1 MTNYYQDVNSL
12 DTDTFWLLATLALL
26 PIKVTWTAEQVS
38 NYLSNAGYIREDG
51 TPFDVSYLTESLDR
65 LAAEAWLG
73 KQRREVYRIHPL
85 AMRALRQYLLAFF
98 PGEAHDLMKA
108 NTVVMVQRGRP
119 TRRGRRQIISQ
130 PQASTTNRHER
141 MPWAEVFVEDD
152 EAVVSSLA
160 LVRPFPPNSLVQ
172 PSSPLCE
179 VCGIYGE
186 VIEVENA
193 SIFLPPYPEGYLM
206 EISSEIRT
214 GIITV
219 FATRPQLF
227 TANAHGELW
236 AAAESLLAQS
246 PQLVARAA
254 INFMPSLPPGATP
267 ALFERFPDLAVVSA
281 WARGEAAPEA
291 DEAPFSATPTV
302 PNPAWHLRAVARMYQ
317 NKSTPQALST
327 AFGYLDY
334 LPPEPVSLSLN
345 TDKELSKEYFDLR
358 GTSPYS
364 VILMGLSLLWAGK
377 NETFTISVQIE
388 NELIHPNLA
397 GMPWL
402 RGQLADVLA
411 RLCHAKGERKKWAK
425 RAEQAKDIHQFTF
438 FDGLMKPPAE
448 WEHFLRDIEN
458 KGAAAGA
465 VKVGGG
471 KPGDKRLVYIFD
483 GRREALIIREQ
494 TFGKKGWTP
503 GRQLRLEDL
512 ITSATD
518 PADQVIFPAI
528 RTYSGQVYNPGQYGY
543 YYGNTPSS
551 IETGQAL
558 YLLAGHPLVFED
570 DQKRMPLA
578 IERGEPQ
585 LVVDHDDEGNLHVKM
600 EPPGLK
606 KGYSLHRTAPG
617 KLTIYHVTEGFEG
630 LTKRLPPSGMTIPA
644 QAAERFERA
653 LPKLR
658 KTVNVQSSTDWKDQD
673 LPEIEGRPQPCFHLV
688 PLGDNEHRVEVFIK
702 PLSDGDLYYPPG
714 EGLSKSMVATE
725 EAGRALL
732 VRDLAVEVAAVA
744 ACLADCPVLGSLQ
757 LEGYDVLLPN
767 DRQTLEVLRELQALA
782 TADRAVLE
790 YPKGQ
795 RLRLGET
802 VDDEQL
808 RVQVSSGRDWFRV
821 DAGLQL
827 NEDRVIDF
835 ELILEGLR
843 NKDKYVKIGEDEY
856 LTLTEGLRDRLGKM
870 DALLSK
876 NRDARELAPL
886 AGAAFAEVLEGLDH
900 VETDLAWRSNLERIA
915 AAGRFVAP
923 SPPPEFLAEL
933 RDYQKTGY
941 EWLLRLANWGVGACL
956 ADDMGLGKTI
966 QALAVLTHRGADGP
980 ALVIAPASV
989 IRNWRTET
997 ERFAPTLQPKL
1008 IGTAAEAETVLAGAG
1023 ANDVLLLSF
1032 GLLTYVSEALLA
1044 TPFHT
1049 LVVDEAQAI
1058 KNPTTQR
1065 ARAVR
1070 DLNADWKIAT
1080 TGTPIENNLAEL
1092 WSLFR
1097 FLNPG
1102 LFGSYKRFREQYENP
1117 IVKFQ
1122 NQPRAEQLRRLVRP
1136 FILRRRKGDVLKE
1149 LPPKT
1154 EIVRTVEQGPEEKSL
1169 YEALRRKALRDIDA
1183 ADQQRRRFIVLQQLT
1198 QLRQAACHPKL
1209 INKRSKVSSAKLAA
1223 VGETIQEILDG
1234 GHKAL
1239 VFSQF
1244 VGHLKLVEQWVKQQ
1258 KIPYQYLDG
1267 STPGKT
1273 RQQRVEAFQGGE
1285 GKLFLI
1291 SLKAGGTGLNL
1302 TEASY
1307 VLHLDPWWNPAVE
1320 DQASDRAHRMGQL
1333 KAVTVYR
1340 FVSAGTIEEQ
1350 ILELHATKRDLA
1362 DRLLEG
1368 TDGASS
1374 LRVEDVV
1381 ELLREG

>member
-1 MTNYYQDVNSL
+1 M
-12 DTDTFWLLATLALL
+12 
-26 PIKVTWTAEQVS
+26 PEQVS
-38 NYLSNAGYIREDG
+38 SYLANVGYLREDG
-51 TPFDVSYLTESLDR
+51 TSFDVPYLTESLNR
-65 LAAEAWLG
+65 LEAGAWLH
-73 KQRREVYRIHPL
+73 KLQRASYRIHPP

-98 PGEAHDLMKA
+98 PEEAHYLMEGNIA
-108 NTVVMVQRGRP
+108 VTVQRGRP
-119 TRRGRRQIISQ
+119 ARRRGRRPMSSR
-130 PQASTTNRHER
+130 PQASPTNRHQR
-141 MPWAEVFVEDD
+141 MPWAEAFVDDD
-152 EAVVSSLA
+152 EAVVKTLSR
-160 LVRPFPPNSLVQ
+160 VVPFPPNSLVQ
-172 PSSPLCE
+172 SSSPLCE
-179 VCGIYGE
+179 VCGVYGE
-186 VIEVENA
+186 ATEVENA

-206 EISSEIRT
+206 EISPEIRT

-219 FATRPQLF
+219 FALRPQLF
-227 TANAHGELW
+227 TASTHGELW
-236 AAAESLLAQS
+236 AATESLLAQN
-246 PQLVARAA
+246 PQLVARVA
-254 INFMPSLPPGATP
+254 INYIPSLPPGATP
-267 ALFERFPDLAVVSA
+267 ALYESFPDLAVVSA
-281 WARGEAAPEA
+281 WARGEADPAA
-291 DEAPFSATPTV
+291 DETPFSVTPAV
-302 PNPAWHLRAVARMYQ
+302 PTPAWHLRAVARMHR
-317 NKSTPQALST
+317 NKITPQAV
-327 AFGYLDY
+327 AAARGYLEH
-334 LPPEPVSLSLN
+334 LPTGPVSLSL
-345 TDKELSKEYFDLR
+345 DAEKEPDQAYFDFQ
-358 GTSPYS
+358 GAPPYS
-364 VILMGLSLLWAGK
+364 LILMGLALLWTGK
-377 NETFTISVQIE
+377 NETFVISIQVE
-388 NELIHPNLA
+388 NELTHPNLA

-411 RLCHAKGERKKWAK
+411 RLSHAKGERKKWAK
-425 RAEQAKDIHQFTF
+425 RAAQVQDIHQFTF
-438 FDGLMKPPAE
+438 FDGLMTPPTE
-448 WEHFLRDIEN
+448 WEYFLREIEN
-458 KGAAAGA
+458 EGAAAGA

-471 KPGDKRLVYIFD
+471 KLGDKRLVYIFD
-483 GRREALIIREQ
+483 GRRETLIIREQ

-503 GRQLRLEDL
+503 GRQLRLEDFVNV
-512 ITSATD
+512 ATD
-518 PADQVIFPAI
+518 PPDQVIFPAI
-528 RTYSGQVYNPGQYGY
+528 RTYGGQVYSSGQYNY
-543 YYGNTPSS
+543 YYRNTPGS

-570 DQKRMPLA
+570 DQKRIPLT
-578 IERGEPQ
+578 IEKGEPQ
-585 LVVDHDDEGNLHVKM
+585 LIVDHDEEGNLHVKM
-600 EPPGLK
+600 DPPGLK
-606 KGYSLHRTAPG
+606 RGYHLHRTAPG
-617 KLTIYHVTEGFEG
+617 KITVYHVTEDFEA
-630 LTKRLPPSGMTIPA
+630 LTKRLPSAGMTIPA

-673 LPEIEGRPQPCFHLV
+673 LPEIEGRPLPCFHLV
-688 PLGDNEHRVEVFIK
+688 PLGDSEHRVEVFCK
-702 PLSDGDLYYPPG
+702 PLPDGDLYYPPG
-714 EGLSKSMVATE
+714 EGLSKSMIATE
-725 EAGRALL
+725 DAGRALL
-732 VRDLAVEVAAVA
+732 VRDLAAETAAVA
-744 ACLADCPVLGSLQ
+744 ACLADCPVL
-757 LEGYDVLLPN
+757 DTLPREDYVVMLAN

-782 TADRAVLE
+782 TAGRAVLE

-843 NKDKYVKIGEDEY
+843 NKDKYVRIGEDEY

-900 VETDLAWRSNLERIA
+900 VETDLAWRNNLERIA

-923 SPPPEFLAEL
+923 PPPPEFLAEL

-966 QALAVLTHRGADGP
+966 QALAVLTHRGAGGP

-1008 IGTAAEAETVLAGAG
+1008 IGTAAEAEALLAGAG

-1032 GLLTYVSEALLA
+1032 GLVTYVTEALLA

-1117 IVKFQ
+1117 IVKFE

-1209 INKRSKVSSAKLAA
+1209 LNKRSKVPSAKLAA

-1267 STPGKT
+1267 STPGKA

-1285 GKLFLI
+1285 GQLFLI

-1333 KAVTVYR
+1333 KSVTVYR

-1368 TDGASS
+1368 TDGAGS

>member
-1 MTNYYQDVNSL
+1 
-12 DTDTFWLLATLALL
+12 
-26 PIKVTWTAEQVS
+26 
-38 NYLSNAGYIREDG
+38 
-51 TPFDVSYLTESLDR
+51 
-65 LAAEAWLG
+65 
-73 KQRREVYRIHPL
+73 
-85 AMRALRQYLLAFF
+85 MRALRQYLLVFF
-98 PGEAHDLMKA
+98 PAEAHDLMKA
-108 NTVVMVQRGRP
+108 NTIEIVQRGRP
-119 TRRGRRQIISQ
+119 MRRVRGPLRGQ
-130 PQASTTNRHER
+130 PQAPTTQRHQR
-141 MPWAEVFVEDD
+141 MPWADVFADD
-152 EAVVSSLA
+152 GGAVVNTL
-160 LVRPFPPNSLVQ
+160 LPVTPFPPSSLVI

-186 VIEVENA
+186 THEVENA
-193 SIFLPPYPEGYLM
+193 STFLPPYPEGYLM
-206 EISSEIRT
+206 QLSPDIRT
-214 GIITV
+214 GIVTV

-227 TANAHGELW
+227 TAAAHGELW
-236 AAAESLLAQS
+236 EATESLLAQN

-267 ALFERFPDLAVVSA
+267 TLYEQFPDLAIVSA
-281 WARGEAAPEA
+281 WARGEADPAEDDA
-291 DEAPFSATPTV
+291 AFSSTPAIPT
-302 PNPAWHLRAVARMYQ
+302 PAWHLRAVAQIHQ
-317 NKSTPQALST
+317 NKVMPQAVST
-327 AFGYLDY
+327 AFNYLKY
-334 LPPEPVSLSLN
+334 LPEQPIALSLN
-345 TDKELSKEYFDLR
+345 PGKEPDKQYFNLQ
-358 GTSPYS
+358 GASPYQI
-364 VILMGLSLLWAGK
+364 ILMGLGLIWAGK
-377 NETFTISVQIE
+377 KETIVISQQIE
-388 NELIHPNLA
+388 NELSHPNLA
-397 GMPWL
+397 SLPWL
-402 RGQLADVLA
+402 RGQVADVLA
-411 RLCHAKGERKKWAK
+411 RLSHAKGEQKKWAK
-425 RAEQAKDIHQFTF
+425 RAAQVKDIHQFTF
-438 FDGLMKPPAE
+438 FDGLMQPPAE
-448 WEHFLRDIEN
+448 WEYFLRDIEN

-465 VKVGGG
+465 VKVGEG
-471 KPGDKRLVYIFD
+471 KLGDKRLVYIFD
-483 GRREALIIREQ
+483 SRRETLIIREQ

-503 GRQLRLEDL
+503 GRQVSLEDFVANV
-512 ITSATD
+512 SE
-518 PADQVIFPAI
+518 PADQAIFPAI
-528 RTYSGQVYNPGQYGY
+528 RTYDGQVYIRGQYNY
-543 YYGNTPSS
+543 YYRSSPSS
-551 IETGQAL
+551 IETSQAL
-558 YLLAGHPLVFED
+558 YLLAGHPLIFED
-570 DQKRMPLA
+570 DDKRLPLTV
-578 IERGEPQ
+578 ERGEPQ
-585 LVVDHDDEGNLHVKM
+585 LIVNHDDEGNLHVKM

-606 KGYSLHRTAPG
+606 KGYHLHRTAPG
-617 KLTIYHVTEGFEG
+617 KITVYHITEDFES
-630 LTKRLPPSGMTIPA
+630 LTKRLPATGMTVPA

-653 LPKLR
+653 LPRLR

-673 LPEIEGRPQPCFHLV
+673 LPEVEGQPLPCFHLV
-688 PLGDNEHRVEVFIK
+688 PLGESEHRVEVFIK
-702 PLSDGDLYYPPG
+702 PLPDGDLYYQPG

-725 EAGRALL
+725 DAGRALL
-732 VRDLAVEVAAVA
+732 VRDLPTEVATVA
-744 ACLADCPVLGSLQ
+744 ACLADCPVLDSLQ
-757 LEGYDVLLPN
+757 IEGYDVLLRN
-767 DRQTLEVLRELQALA
+767 DRQTLEVLHELQALA
-782 TADRAVLE
+782 SADRAVLE

-795 RLRLGET
+795 RLRLGAT
-802 VDDEQL
+802 MDDEQL

-827 NEDRVIDF
+827 NEERVIDF

-870 DALLSK
+870 DSLLSK
-876 NRDARELAPL
+876 TRDTRELAPL

-900 VETDLAWRSNLERIA
+900 VETDLAWRNNLERIA
-915 AAGRFVAP
+915 AADRFVP
-923 SPPPEFLAEL
+923 PPPPPEFLAEL

-1008 IGTAAEAETVLAGAG
+1008 IGTASEAEAVLAGAG
-1023 ANDVLLLSF
+1023 ANDVVLLSF
-1032 GLLTYVSEALLA
+1032 GLLTYITEELLA

-1097 FLNPG
+1097 FLNSG

-1117 IVKFQ
+1117 IVKFEDQ
-1122 NQPRAEQLRRLVRP
+1122 ARAEQLRRLVRP
-1136 FILRRRKGDVLKE
+1136 FILRRRKDDVLKE

-1183 ADQQRRRFIVLQQLT
+1183 ADQNRRRFIVLQQLT

-1209 INKRSKVSSAKLAA
+1209 LNKRSKVPSAKLAA

-1244 VGHLKLVEQWVKQQ
+1244 VGHLKLVEEWVKQE

-1333 KAVTVYR
+1333 KSVTVYR

-1368 TDGASS
+1368 TDGAGS

-1381 ELLREG
+1381 ELLREAVPTER